1 MAKRTYIGVSGKA
14 RKIKKMYVGVSGKA
28 RKIKKAYIGVAGKAR
43 LFFSSGELSY
53 YGTATPLSSARSEL
67 AGASAGGVYAVFAGG
82 HLATG
87 STYGVATVDAYNAAL
102 TRVDATDLSA
112 ASRQLQSATTNNYAM
127 FTGGTLDNNT
137 DTARGTLA
145 AYNSSLTQTK
155 GSLSERRTQIYSTG
169 LGEYGIFAGGNTA
182 GNYKSTVDVFDA
194 SLTRT
199 NPGALLIEGGCA
211 GAATTAGEYAIF
223 AGGMNARGSNANV
236 SACNTSFTRIKVEDL
251 SGNKSYFY
259 GASNGNYAL
268 FAGGMNGS
276 KTTVDTYDSS
286 LTKVSVDPLS
296 VGRYGYAAVS
306 IGNQVVFAG
315 GLKVKTNGTADGVS
329 ASIDTYDESLTR
341 NSTLELSEARTSLAG
356 AVVGENALFAGG
368 SNSGSCSTVDV
379 FKI

>member
-53 YGTATPLSSARSEL
+53 YGTATPLSSARDEL

-82 HLATG
+82 YVG
-87 STYGVATVDAYNAAL
+87 YGYGVDTVDAYNAAL
-102 TRVDATDLSA
+102 TRVDAPSL
-112 ASRQLQSATTNNYAM
+112 ASGMRESCSATTNDYAI
-127 FTGGTLDNNT
+127 FTGGMRDNNT
-137 DTARGTLA
+137 DSAQGA
-145 AYNSSLTQTK
+145 VSAYNASLTKTT
-155 GSLSERRTQIYSTG
+155 GSLSERRTLIYSTG
-169 LGEYGIFAGGNTA
+169 LGEYGIFAGGNLA

-223 AGGMNARGSNANV
+223 AGGMNAWGSNANV
-236 SACNTSFTRIKVEDL
+236 SACNTSFTRIKAEDL
-251 SGNKSYFY
+251 SGIRSYFY

-276 KTTVDTYDSS
+276 PTAVDVYNSS

-296 VGRYGYAAVS
+296 VGRYAYAAVS
-306 IGNQVVFAG
+306 IGNQAVFAG
-315 GLKVKTNGTADGVS
+315 GMKKVSGISSGTS

-341 NSTLELSEARTSLAG
+341 SSTLELSEGRTNLAG
-356 AVVGENALFAGG
+356 AAVGENLLFAGG
-368 SNSGSCSTVDV
+368 SNDELLDTVDV